1 MVHNYTIEITRA
13 MHNRECFEVFQ
24 KYEKRVH
31 NKDKDSP
38 KGYQR
43 FLCESPLYDPRFP
56 EEQNLPHF
64 NKNHL
69 DDHRNRK
76 DEGVF
81 PRALGSY
88 HMIHRIDGKVAIVGV
103 IDITAYCLSS
113 VYLYYDPEYEFL
125 NPGTLS
131 AIREIEFIKK
141 VRESGLA
148 PETFKYYYMGLY
160 YQDC

>member
-1 MVHNYTIEITRA
+1 
-13 MHNRECFEVFQ
+13 MHNQECFDVFQ

-31 NKDKDSP
+31 DKDKDSP

-56 EEQNLPHF
+56 EEQKLPHF
-64 NKNHL
+64 NDNHM
-69 DDHRNRK
+69 DDHRDRK

-81 PRALGSY
+81 PKALGSY

-103 IDITAYCLSS
+103 IDLTAECLSS
-113 VYLYYDPEYEFL
+113 VYLYYDPQYEFL

-141 VRESGLA
+141 VRSSGLA
-148 PETFKYYYMGLY
+148 PLTFSWYYMGLY